1 MCTQWHMC
9 TYAHIISVCA
19 HTHTHTKLIIQKG
32 KKTTLALSLMNVS
45 FKNMNV
51 PLKNMSYVKHFT
63 NSGGIFIS
71 KLLRLLYTSYD
82 KVLLTENGST
92 WL

>member
-1 MCTQWHMC
+1 
-9 TYAHIISVCA
+9 
-19 HTHTHTKLIIQKG
+19 
-32 KKTTLALSLMNVS
+32 MNVS

-51 PLKNMSYVKHFT
+51 PLKNMSYVNHFT

-82 KVLLTENGST
+82 KVLLTEDGST